1 MAMLLIG
8 GRSPSRGRR
17 PFSSEAKAR
26 PPSCAI
32 QNNGLMPNWSRA
44 RLSVPLCSSNS
55 ANANMPR
62 RRRRLAGP
70 HRRHAS
76 SSTSV
81 SELVRKLHPVICSS
95 ARSSR

>member
-1 MAMLLIG
+1 MAVWSIG

-17 PFSSEAKAR
+17 PFSSEAKAT
-26 PPSCAI
+26 PPSRAI
-32 QNNGLMPNWSRA
+32 QNSGLMPNWSRA
-44 RLSVPLCSSNS
+44 RVSVPSCSSKS

-76 SSTSV
+76 SNTSV
-81 SELVRKLHPVICSS
+81 SELVRKLLPAACSS